1 MGKLIY
7 RPEYGG
13 NILFLFL
20 GTKDRTLVV
29 SEKNSSFSAVISE
42 LLNLWKKKYSYEN
55 AQSKHLDLKL
65 ELAEISLHN
74 YLSNSI
80 ISSSDGSYNSK
91 SEDYKKFKKLEIVL
105 YNHLVEYSEQNP
117 SYINFKIQPSDYGLE
132 ETIRSLFEMN
142 KLYENNFEYHIQNEA
157 NEDMTF
163 LLQWKLSLLD
173 KLILKNDIKPII
185 FRKSEV
191 KYIEV
196 VNGTSIDIILGNKRI
211 PLEFSSF
218 KLERR

>member
-1 MGKLIY
+1 MNNNKSDIEKCLRYWGK
-7 RPEYGG
+7 
-13 NILFLFL
+13 
-20 GTKDRTLVV
+20 
-29 SEKNSSFSAVISE
+29 SS
-42 LLNLWKKKYSYEN
+42 
-55 AQSKHLDLKL
+55 
-65 ELAEISLHN
+65 
-74 YLSNSI
+74 
-80 ISSSDGSYNSK
+80 
-91 SEDYKKFKKLEIVL
+91 
-105 YNHLVEYSEQNP
+105 
-117 SYINFKIQPSDYGLE
+117 LE